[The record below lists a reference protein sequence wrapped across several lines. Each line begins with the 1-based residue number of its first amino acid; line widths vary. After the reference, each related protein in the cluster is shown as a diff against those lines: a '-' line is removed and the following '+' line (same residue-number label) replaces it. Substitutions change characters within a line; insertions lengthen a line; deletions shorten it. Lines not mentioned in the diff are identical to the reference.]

1 MSWIQEYQPLIGV
14 RLNMVATPS
23 GEFFGPKGSSREIS
37 NELDRSLIIK
47 LRRLSD
53 VYVTGGNTFRSEG
66 YKAPTSRALA
76 VITRHPDNL
85 PEGVI
90 GISSN
95 SSNLAADALKQ
106 LKELGFERVLLEV
119 GPSLAV
125 EFFKENAIDEFCL
138 TLVGGTSA
146 DAASVAKSLGCQLQ
160 LESEVT
166 IEGTLF
172 TRWRRGND

>member
-1 MSWIQEYQPLIGV
+1 MSWIQEYKPLIGV

-23 GEFFGPKGSSREIS
+23 GQFFGPKGSSREIS

-47 LRRLSD
+47 LRDYCD

-66 YKAPTSRALA
+66 YKVPKSRALA
-76 VITRHPDNL
+76 VITRHPANL
-85 PEGVI
+85 PDGVI

-95 SSNLAADALKQ
+95 SSNLAANSIKKLG
-106 LKELGFERVLLEV
+106 ELGFERVLLEV
-119 GPSLAV
+119 GPSLAAQ
-125 EFFKENAIDEFCL
+125 FFKDDAIDEFCL
-138 TLVGGTSA
+138 TLVGGTTA
-146 DAASVAKSLGCQLQ
+146 DAASVAKSLGCHLK
-160 LESEVT
+160 LESAFN